1 MLRFEEAQHRRLHC
15 IVRGRRH
22 HALRRLHVFPAACA
36 IDLHRPFRGEREVE
50 VATLMPMRSAFRR
63 LPWLHAYGCGRAPAR
78 RRRAAG
84 EKMVRRRFT
93 ATIDTIERSIPLRDS
108 MSSVEATSPRVSPLF
123 ALVPFLRPYAGRWAL
138 AFLALVTSAGATLA
152 LPMAFRYLID
162 RGFASGDRTHIDR
175 YFIALFVVSLILA
188 AATSLRFYWVSW
200 LGERVTADLRRA
212 VYDHIM
218 RMSPQFFEITQT
230 GEVLS
235 RLTTDTTLIQ
245 TIVGTSLSLG
255 LRNALL
261 AAGGIAMLVTTS
273 PVLSGYIIA
282 VLIVVVAPVVFFGRR
297 VRRLSRASQDK
308 VANASALAGEVLNA
322 MPTVQS
328 YTQEP
333 FEAQRF
339 GTAVESAFG
348 TALARI
354 RARAVLTAVVIVFV
368 FAAIVFVL
376 WLGAQAVLAG
386 QMTAGQLSQFILYA
400 VFTAGAVGALAE
412 VWGDLQR
419 AAGATDRLM
428 QLLAARSPVTEAQTP
443 APMPAMGEGIRF
455 DNVGFSYPSRP
466 GASALSAFSLAVR
479 PGEHVALVGPSGA
492 GKTTLFQL
500 LLRFYDPQSG
510 SILINGV
517 ATRQMSLVTLRQ
529 AIGVV
534 LQDSVIFSG
543 SVLDNIRYGRSEAT
557 VAQVRRAAEMAA
569 ADGFIEQL
577 PQGYDTFLGERG
589 VRLSGGQ
596 RQRIAIARAILRDP
610 PILLLDEAT
619 SALDAASER
628 LVQTAL
634 DNAAQNRTTLV
645 IAHRLATVQQA
656 DRIVVME
663 HGRIVAQG
671 RHADLLR
678 ESPLYAQLAAL
689 QFGATAA
696 HDAS

>member
-1 MLRFEEAQHRRLHC
+1 
-15 IVRGRRH
+15 
-22 HALRRLHVFPAACA
+22 
-36 IDLHRPFRGEREVE
+36 
-50 VATLMPMRSAFRR
+50 MP
-63 LPWLHAYGCGRAPAR
+63 
-78 RRRAAG
+78 
-84 EKMVRRRFT
+84 
-93 ATIDTIERSIPLRDS
+93 DTTTR
-108 MSSVEATSPRVSPLF
+108 SPRVAPLF
-123 ALVPFLRPYAGRWAL
+123 ALLPFLRPYAGRWAL

-152 LPMAFRYLID
+152 LPVAFKYLID

-175 YFIALFVVSLILA
+175 YFIALFVVSLVLA
-188 AATSLRFYWVSW
+188 AATALRFYWVSW

-212 VYDHIM
+212 VYDHVM
-218 RMSPQFFEITQT
+218 RMSPQFFETTQT

-245 TIVGTSLSLG
+245 AVVGTSLSLG
-255 LRNALL
+255 LRNLL
-261 AAGGIAMLVTTS
+261 LTVGGVAMLITTS

-282 VLIVVVAPVVFFGRR
+282 TLVVVVAPIVIFGRR

-328 YTQEP
+328 YTQEG
-333 FEAQRF
+333 FEAGRF
-339 GTAVESAFG
+339 GGAVDTAFE
-348 TALARI
+348 TALRRI
-354 RARAVLTAVVIVFV
+354 RARASLTAVVIVFV

-386 QMTAGQLSQFILYA
+386 HMTAGQLSQFILYA
-400 VFTAGAVGALAE
+400 VFTAGAVGAVAE

-419 AAGATDRLM
+419 AAGATERLL
-428 QLLAARSPVTEAQTP
+428 QLLAARSPVAQAETTVPLP
-443 APMPAMGEGIRF
+443 ARGEGIRF

-466 GASALSAFSLAVR
+466 GIAALAGFSLDVR
-479 PGEHVALVGPSGA
+479 SGEHVALVGPSGA

-517 ATRQMSLVTLRQ
+517 PTNQVSLAALRQ

-534 LQDSVIFSG
+534 LQESVIFSG
-543 SVLDNIRYGRSEAT
+543 SVLDNIRYGMPDAT
-557 VAQVRRAAEMAA
+557 LAQVQRAAEMAA
-569 ADGFIEQL
+569 AAGFIAEL

-596 RQRIAIARAILRDP
+596 RQRLAIARAILKNP

-634 DNAAQNRTTLV
+634 DNAALNRTTLV

-656 DRIVVME
+656 DRIVVLDQ
-663 HGRIVAQG
+663 GRIVAQG
-671 RHADLLR
+671 RHAELLQS
-678 ESPLYAQLAAL
+678 SPLYAQLAAM
-689 QFGATAA
+689 QFGEMLGKTVE
-696 HDAS
+696 HDVARASVDLP